1 MNLLSYVFGCNCND
15 VFRILYFE
23 QFAAGRPHVCGLFI
37 VRWIDR
43 SFAQRQPCCCK
54 QKKKQT
60 EEEWYWKIFCLT
72 VSCFAHNYVCL
83 TAKFACFKSTFL
95 RVKSKMFTFCRDN
108 LFDLLMIIFSV
119 EFVVLCF
126 EVRCFFLRVC
136 VVLAGFTCLK
146 SALGA

>member
-1 MNLLSYVFGCNCND
+1 MMSFEFYTLNSLLLLPDVRTYV
-15 VFRILYFE
+15 VYL
-23 QFAAGRPHVCGLFI
+23 
-37 VRWIDR
+37 
-43 SFAQRQPCCCK
+43 SFAGSIGHSLNDNHAEHCK

-60 EEEWYWKIFCLT
+60 EEEWYWKNFCLT

-95 RVKSKMFTFCRDN
+95 GVKSKMFTFCRDN

-126 EVRCFFLRVC
+126 QVRCFFLRVC
-136 VVLAGFTCLK
+136 VVFAAFTCLK